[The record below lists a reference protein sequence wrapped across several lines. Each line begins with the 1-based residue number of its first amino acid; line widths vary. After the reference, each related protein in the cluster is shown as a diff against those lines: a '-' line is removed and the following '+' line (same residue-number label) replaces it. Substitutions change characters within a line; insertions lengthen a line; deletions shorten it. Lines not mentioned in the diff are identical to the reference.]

1 MADEE
6 KASVEQSEEAE
17 EQPIKVSRR
26 DFLIGAGAG
35 VVVTGALAGG
45 YIALTPRQPA
55 PVVEKQVEAAPQEAE
70 AAPQA
75 QEAEAAPQE
84 TAKEEVAVAEAE
96 APAEVVEP
104 ELPATTRAV
113 TLNIDGKTYD
123 VVVDVRESLWETMTY
138 TLGLG
143 SRTSLGCDRAQCGAC
158 GVVIDGRSINGC
170 TVLSARL
177 GRGQEILTVYSL
189 AKGNKM
195 EDLHPIQKAYIENL
209 GVQCGICSR
218 GFIMSTYALLSKN
231 LNPTEEDIRKALESN
246 ICRCGNYTKVYAS
259 VNAAAEAMRAAG

>member
-6 KASVEQSEEAE
+6 KASVEQREEAE

-55 PVVEKQVEAAPQEAE
+55 QVTEAPAAAPTAAPQQET
-70 AAPQA
+70 A
-75 QEAEAAPQE
+75 QEVETAPQE

-96 APAEVVEP
+96 APAEVMEP

-113 TLNIDGKTYD
+113 SLNIDGKTYD

-158 GVVIDGRSINGC
+158 AVVIDGRSINGC

-195 EDLHPIQKAYIENL
+195 EDLHPIQKAYVENL

-246 ICRCGNYTKVYAS
+246 ICRCGNYAKVYAS

>member
-1 MADEE
+1 MSDEE
-6 KASVEQSEEAE
+6 RTSVERNTEEVE

-45 YIALTPRQPA
+45 YIALRPREQ
-55 PVVEKQVEAAPQEAE
+55 AA
-70 AAPQA
+70 
-75 QEAEAAPQE
+75 
-84 TAKEEVAVAEAE
+84 AVAE
-96 APAEVVEP
+96 PAEVVQEAGSAPSSSSTAGETTETAAAEP
-104 ELPATTRAV
+104 EAVAETSAQVMDEGQLPATTRAV
-113 TLNIDGKTYD
+113 TLNIDGKAYD

-158 GVVIDGRSINGC
+158 GVLVDGRSVNAC
-170 TVLSARL
+170 TILSARL
-177 GRGQEILTVYSL
+177 GRGQAIDTVYSL
-189 AKGNKM
+189 ANGNKL
-195 EDLHPIQKAYIENL
+195 EDLHPIQKAYVENL

-218 GFIMSTYALLSKN
+218 GFIISTYALLSKT
-231 LNPTEEDIRKALESN
+231 LDPTEEEVRKALEGN

-259 VNAAAEAMRAAG
+259 VFAAAEAMKAAG

>member
-6 KASVEQSEEAE
+6 KASVEQREDAE

-45 YIALTPRQPA
+45 YIALTPRQQT
-55 PVVEKQVEAAPQEAE
+55 PVVEKQAEAAPQEAE
-70 AAPQA
+70 
-75 QEAEAAPQE
+75 QEAEAVPQE
-84 TAKEEVAVAEAE
+84 TAKEEAVAEAE
-96 APAEVVEP
+96 TSPEVMEP

-113 TLNIDGKTYD
+113 TLNIDGKPYD

-158 GVVIDGRSINGC
+158 GVVIDGRSMNAC

-195 EDLHPIQKAYIENL
+195 EDLHPIQKAYVENL

-231 LNPTEEDIRKALESN
+231 LNPTEEEIRKALEGN
-246 ICRCGNYTKVYAS
+246 ICRCGNYSKVYAS
-259 VNAAAEAMRAAG
+259 VLAAAEAMRAAG

>member
-6 KASVEQSEEAE
+6 KASVEQIDEAE
-17 EQPIKVSRR
+17 EPLRVSRR

-35 VVVTGALAGG
+35 VVVTGALVGG
-45 YIALTPRQPA
+45 YIALTPREQAQVADAPA
-55 PVVEKQVEAAPQEAE
+55 QAPQAVAQEAE

-75 QEAEAAPQE
+75 A
-84 TAKEEVAVAEAE
+84 AKEEVAVAG
-96 APAEVVEP
+96 APAQVQEEVK
-104 ELPATTRAV
+104 LPATTRAV
-113 TLNIDGKTYD
+113 TLNIDGKDYD

-158 GVVIDGRSINGC
+158 GVVIDGRSMNGC

-189 AKGNKM
+189 AKGNKL
-195 EDLHPIQKAYIENL
+195 EDLHPIQKAYVDNL

-231 LNPTEEDIRKALESN
+231 LNPTEEQIRKALEGN
-246 ICRCGNYTKVYAS
+246 ICRCGNYAKVFAS

>member
-6 KASVEQSEEAE
+6 KIPVEPTEEAE
-17 EQPIKVSRR
+17 EQPLKVSRR

-45 YIALTPRQPA
+45 YIALTPREQVQVTEGQA
-55 PVVEKQVEAAPQEAE
+55 EVAEEAGVVSEEAA
-70 AAPQA
+70 
-75 QEAEAAPQE
+75 
-84 TAKEEVAVAEAE
+84 AE
-96 APAEVVEP
+96 APAEAIRQP

-113 TLNIDGKTYD
+113 TLNIDGKNYD

-143 SRTSLGCDRAQCGAC
+143 SRTNLGCDRAQCGAC
-158 GVVIDGRSINGC
+158 GVVIDGRSVNAC

-189 AKGNKM
+189 ASGNQL
-195 EDLHPIQKAYIENL
+195 EDLHPIQKAYVDNL

-231 LNPTEEDIRKALESN
+231 PNPTEHEVRKALEGN
-246 ICRCGNYTKVYAS
+246 ICRCGNYAKIYAS
-259 VNAAAEAMRAAG
+259 VFAAAEAMQAAG